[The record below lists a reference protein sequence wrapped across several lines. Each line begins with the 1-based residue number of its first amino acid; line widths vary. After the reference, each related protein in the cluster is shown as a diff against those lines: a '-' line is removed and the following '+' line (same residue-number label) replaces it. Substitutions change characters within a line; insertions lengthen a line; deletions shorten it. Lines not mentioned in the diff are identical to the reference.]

1 VGLKTGLT
9 QAHIMAV
16 PIYIRDSII
25 EDSKAFLQT

>member
-1 VGLKTGLT
+1 VT